1 MRSIQTWPN
10 SSPLSLTPAT
20 GHQPSPLT
28 EALIVRQRDKCP
40 DCAFGL
46 IDPPALAGNLP
57 LYEERTAQYRA
68 GQLHFCDC
76 AIGQAAAQRYAQ
88 LGADSH
94 GQQFA
99 AEAAERRKAYLL
111 SIDGLK
117 PAERGM
123 TLAAYRI
130 GRHNRQAVE
139 DVAAGVEKGVGLI
152 TLTGEYG
159 VGKTALLMAAINE
172 CRVRDWTSI
181 YTTVADLLAWLREGF
196 TPYAER
202 DPEDDLSY
210 EKRWRLLTN
219 CQCLCLDELTAF
231 SVTPWAAERFERL
244 IDERWRSMSAKL
256 TICALNGERGQTTD
270 QMLDHLPGVIE
281 SRLNDRRAKLIQ
293 IGGVDMRRVYR
304 GGE

>member
-1 MRSIQTWPN
+1 MEQ
-10 SSPLSLTPAT
+10 
-20 GHQPSPLT
+20 QPSPLI
-28 EALIVRQRDKCP
+28 EELRRFDRSRCDQCH
-40 DCAFGL
+40 FGL
-46 IDPPALAGNLP
+46 IDPPPTRGLLSMV
-57 LYEERTAQYRA
+57 EERTIQYDE
-68 GQLHFCDC
+68 GKLKFCDC
-76 AIGQAAAQRYAQ
+76 AAGQRAASFYAQRSANPYGQQLAAQ
-88 LGADSH
+88 
-94 GQQFA
+94 
-99 AEAAERRKAYLL
+99 AAERRRDYLL

-117 PAERGM
+117 PDERKM
-123 TLAAYRI
+123 TLAAYRV

-139 DVAAGVEKGVGLI
+139 AVSAGIEKGVGLV

-159 VGKTALLMAAINE
+159 VGKTALLMAAVNE
-172 CRVRDWTSI
+172 CRAKDWTSI

-244 IDERWRSMSAKL
+244 IDERWRSMNAKL
-256 TICALNGERGQTTD
+256 TICALNGERGQTPE
-270 QMLDHLPGVIE
+270 QMLGHLPGVIE
-281 SRLNDRRAKLIQ
+281 SRLSDRRAKLIQ

-304 GGE
+304 GDTDR